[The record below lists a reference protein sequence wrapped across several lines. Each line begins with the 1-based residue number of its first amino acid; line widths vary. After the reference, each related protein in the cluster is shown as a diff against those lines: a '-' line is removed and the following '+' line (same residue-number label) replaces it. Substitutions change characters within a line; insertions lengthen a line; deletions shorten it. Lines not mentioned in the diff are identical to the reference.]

1 MSDVSVLFCLY
12 QHYYHYFFS
21 KNLFERQSCKESQ
34 GERKREW
41 FIRLLVH
48 SWYIW
53 LQSLELGQAGAT
65 KPETTSETRSW
76 VAESQVHGSFSGA
89 FPGAVAERWSLRG
102 VARPWTD
109 AHMRFRHH
117 GQQPSSL
124 CHNASSRSFLTNMTS
139 GEYWKSGWLSLLTLL
154 LFSQSLEIFCPLLVQ
169 IQFMIHLCIS
179 TKFFLNW
186 DCVKLCNNIVLHFL
200 EFV

>member
-1 MSDVSVLFCLY
+1 MKKKKSVGHIVVHVMSEVSVLFCLY

-109 AHMRFRHH
+109 AHMRFWHH

-139 GEYWKSGWLSLLTLL
+139 GEYWKSGWLSSHFTLVLTVTWNILSFACSDTVYDPL
-154 LFSQSLEIFCPLLVQ
+154 MYFHKIF
-169 IQFMIHLCIS
+169 F
-179 TKFFLNW
+179 
-186 DCVKLCNNIVLHFL
+186 
-200 EFV
+200 